1 MVFNNNQQINVQI
14 SNVSNKSDAT
24 DSKYAKYYAGFR
36 ETEMSLLFLIISS
49 KLKCV
54 SFECLIHSN
63 DQRQNNYFDMDHLNV
78 SQILLGLNFVCY
90 NSLNRVRCTCA

>member
-1 MVFNNNQQINVQI
+1 MCKYQMSAINLMLPIQ
-14 SNVSNKSDAT
+14 SMQNT
-24 DSKYAKYYAGFR
+24 MRGLER
-36 ETEMSLLFLIISS
+36 LTEMSLLFLIISS

>member
-1 MVFNNNQQINVQI
+1 MSAINPMLPIQ
-14 SNVSNKSDAT
+14 SMQNT
-24 DSKYAKYYAGFR
+24 MRGLER
-36 ETEMSLLFLIISS
+36 LTEMSLLFLIISS

>member
-1 MVFNNNQQINVQI
+1 MSAINLMLPIQ
-14 SNVSNKSDAT
+14 SMQNT
-24 DSKYAKYYAGFR
+24 MRGLER
-36 ETEMSLLFLIISS
+36 LTEMSLLFLIISS

-78 SQILLGLNFVCY
+78 SQILLGLNFVCK

>member
-1 MVFNNNQQINVQI
+1 MSAINLMLPIQ
-14 SNVSNKSDAT
+14 SMQNT
-24 DSKYAKYYAGFR
+24 MRGLER
-36 ETEMSLLFLIISS
+36 LTEMSLLFLIISS

-90 NSLNRVRCTCA
+90 NSLNHVRCTCA